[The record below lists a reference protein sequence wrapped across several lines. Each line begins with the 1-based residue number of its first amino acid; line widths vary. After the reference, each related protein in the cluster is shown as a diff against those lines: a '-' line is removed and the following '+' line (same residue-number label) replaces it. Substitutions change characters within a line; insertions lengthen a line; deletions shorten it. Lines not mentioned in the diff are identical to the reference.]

1 MRERTRVG
9 ITKMGLVTPLGIGT
23 GPTWDGLCAGAS
35 GIRPLTLFD
44 ASASRVRIAGE
55 VPHFDPRRFLD
66 FKDAKRLARVGQLA
80 IAAAELALGAGA
92 LDGLEREE
100 IGTIVSSGLGGPDA
114 IFSGVR
120 EHLDGSA
127 VSPLFIP
134 MAMTNLAASVIA
146 QRFGL
151 AGASYSP
158 VSACASSADAI
169 GLGMRLIRHGY
180 ASACVVGGADAAI
193 NPVVMS
199 SFASMRALSRHNDG
213 PERAARPFAADRD
226 GFVLGEGACVLL
238 LESFESAAR
247 RGVPIHVE
255 VAGYGQT
262 SDAGHLTAPRPEG
275 DRVARAMTLA
285 LADAG
290 LAPSDVGYINAHGTG
305 TVLSDPAETRAIHL
319 AFGEH
324 ARRLAVSS
332 TKSMLGHLLGAAGAV
347 EAAICALSIEHGVIP
362 PTVNLTEPD
371 PACDLDYVPLEARRQ
386 VVDVALTNSQAFGG
400 HNVALVLRRAPA
412 VAPSEPLHSMR

>member
-1 MRERTRVG
+1 VRERQRVG
-9 ITKMGLVTPLGIGT
+9 ITALGLVTPLGIGT
-23 GPTWDGLCAGAS
+23 DVTWQRLTEGAS
-35 GIRPLTLFD
+35 GVRRLTLFD
-44 ASASRVRIAGE
+44 ASASRVQIAAE
-55 VPHFDPRRFLD
+55 VAEFEPRRFLD
-66 FKDAKRLARVGQLA
+66 FKDTQRLARVGQLA
-80 IAAAELALGAGA
+80 VAAAELALGSGA
-92 LDGLEREE
+92 LTGLDREE

-120 EHLDGSA
+120 AHLDGQA

-134 MAMTNLAASVIA
+134 MAMTNLAASLIA
-146 QRFGL
+146 HRFELQGP
-151 AGASYSP
+151 SYSP

-169 GLGMRLIRHGY
+169 GQGYRLIRDGY
-180 ASACVVGGADAAI
+180 AGACVVGGAEGPI

-199 SFASMRALSRHNDG
+199 SFASMRALSRHNDE

-238 LESFESAAR
+238 LESFESALR
-247 RGVPIHVE
+247 RGARILAE

-285 LADAG
+285 LREAELAAG
-290 LAPSDVGYINAHGTG
+290 DVDYVNAHGTG
-305 TVLSDPAETRAIHL
+305 TLLSDPAETRAIHL
-319 AFGEH
+319 ALGEH
-324 ARRLAVSS
+324 ARRVAVSS

-362 PTVNLTEPD
+362 PTINLETPD
-371 PACDLDYVPLEARRQ
+371 PVCDLDYVPNVSRRRT
-386 VVDVALTNSQAFGG
+386 VNVALTNSQAFGG
-400 HNVALVLRRAPA
+400 HNVTLVLRRPRVPEAT
-412 VAPSEPLHSMR
+412 H

>member
-1 MRERTRVG
+1 
-9 ITKMGLVTPLGIGT
+9 
-23 GPTWDGLCAGAS
+23 
-35 GIRPLTLFD
+35 
-44 ASASRVRIAGE
+44 
-55 VPHFDPRRFLD
+55 
-66 FKDAKRLARVGQLA
+66 
-80 IAAAELALGAGA
+80 
-92 LDGLEREE
+92 
-100 IGTIVSSGLGGPDA
+100 
-114 IFSGVR
+114 
-120 EHLDGSA
+120 
-127 VSPLFIP
+127 
-134 MAMTNLAASVIA
+134 
-146 QRFGL
+146 
-151 AGASYSP
+151 
-158 VSACASSADAI
+158 
-169 GLGMRLIRHGY
+169 
-180 ASACVVGGADAAI
+180 
-193 NPVVMS
+193 
-199 SFASMRALSRHNDG
+199 
-213 PERAARPFAADRD
+213 
-226 GFVLGEGACVLL
+226 
-238 LESFESAAR
+238 
-247 RGVPIHVE
+247 VPIHVE

-324 ARRLAVSS
+324 APRLAVSS